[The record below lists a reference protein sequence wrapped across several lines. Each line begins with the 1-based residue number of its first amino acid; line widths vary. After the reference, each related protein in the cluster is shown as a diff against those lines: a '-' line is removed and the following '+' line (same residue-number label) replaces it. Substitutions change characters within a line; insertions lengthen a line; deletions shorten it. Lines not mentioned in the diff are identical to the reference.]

1 MSGWSPAVPRSKAP
15 AANPATASP
24 TCMVCWP
31 PSSVGTVPRAD
42 PADVAVTGQAVG
54 RVAPVPDLPG
64 DVAAEDLVP
73 AGLQPFPAQP
83 QPGHQP
89 DPAGGARSEQ
99 PSRESRLFDVH
110 RCARRTPIGGASHGA
125 TRLLP
130 SSNGTLP
137 LVGNRFLSRRGP
149 VMGRTAGA
157 ARDLRP
163 WGPGPDRG
171 SLDGT
176 RSPEPSEGTP
186 PWPICEPAIW
196 GWSCGP
202 RWSPRPRR

>member
-130 SSNGTLP
+130 
-137 LVGNRFLSRRGP
+137 
-149 VMGRTAGA
+149 RTAPCRSLGTGSKPA
-157 ARDLRP
+157 
-163 WGPGPDRG
+163 GPGHGPNGRCRTGPSPLGAGAG
-171 SLDGT
+171 SGQ
-176 RSPEPSEGTP
+176 P
-186 PWPICEPAIW
+186 
-196 GWSCGP
+196 
-202 RWSPRPRR
+202 